1 MKHSGKVLGAVIA
14 VAALAI
20 TACGSKDP
28 LASTTSSTSSPSAVA
43 SETAA
48 VTETAGSST
57 EGSVTEGSG
66 TESTPVETSG
76 SGSSGSAAPADPAS
90 ITVGSADFPESIYL
104 ANVYAAA
111 LTKAGIP
118 STVKASIG
126 SREVYMPALLDGSI
140 DLLPEYNGSVL
151 RYFAKDSKEVSTA
164 DVDAALPAA
173 LPAGYQVLKSSK
185 AEDKDSVTVT
195 KETADKYNLKT
206 IEDLVPV
213 AKDLIFGGAPELQT
227 RVDGVPGLEKT
238 YGLVFQSYKPLD
250 SGGTLTINA
259 LKSGEIDAAD
269 IYTTTPAIYDNG
281 FVVLEDTKNNFA
293 AQNIIPLI
301 NSGKASTKVVETLDA
316 VSAALTTENLTEE
329 LKKVYNGD
337 DPATVAKAWV
347 DTLG

>member
-1 MKHSGKVLGAVIA
+1 MKHSGKVLGAVLA

-20 TACGSKDP
+20 SACGSSDP
-28 LASTTSSTSSPSAVA
+28 LSTSTPSSTPTTSAVS
-43 SETAA
+43 SETAV
-48 VTETAGSST
+48 VTETADTDTSETAGTPATGSS
-57 EGSVTEGSG
+57 
-66 TESTPVETSG
+66 ETSG
-76 SGSSGSAAPADPAS
+76 SESAPADPTS
-90 ITVGSADFPESIYL
+90 LIVGSADFPESIYL

-118 STVKASIG
+118 ATVKASIG
-126 SREVYMPALLDGSI
+126 SREVYMPALQDGSI

-164 DVDAALPAA
+164 DIDAALPAV
-173 LPAGYQVLKSSK
+173 LPAGFQVLTSSK

-250 SGGTLTINA
+250 SGGALTINA
-259 LKSGEIDAAD
+259 LKGGEIDAAD

-281 FVVLEDTKNNFA
+281 WVVLEDTKNNFA

-301 NSGKASTKVVETLDA
+301 NSGKASATVVSTLDA

-347 DTLG
+347 DAQG